1 MTTTEPIGP
10 ASGAGRHRALADPG
24 ERGTLTID
32 DTVVDTIAAAALE
45 EVDGIGGAARRVL
58 GLAVGDDGGGRRPR
72 TSSTVSGNGVAITAT
87 VAVDYP
93 LPVTATVDRARAHT
107 AARVLKL
114 TGLSVVR
121 VDVTVAALTTD
132 HTRNRRELS

>member
-1 MTTTEPIGP
+1 MEPPAASSDSLSGTT
-10 ASGAGRHRALADPG
+10 
-24 ERGTLTID
+24 
-32 DTVVDTIAAAALE
+32 
-45 EVDGIGGAARRVL
+45 
-58 GLAVGDDGGGRRPR
+58 GGGRRPR

-107 AARVLKL
+107 AVRVLEL